1 MATAIKTK
9 KPVKKSYERYHIPN
23 LKRALDVFELL
34 AKNPGGLTLSE
45 ISSETKYSKNSI
57 FRIVCTLQDC
67 GYVVKEGDGRKIV
80 MSRKLAALG
89 YAGFGE
95 SNIVEKS
102 MDVIRAMRDEFG
114 ESAMIGT
121 LLQEDCVLLEQA
133 PGRFPF
139 KFLGEIGMR
148 IPSLASAPGKAIFA
162 HLPKDELE
170 TRLSKQSFTSYN
182 ENTITNRRDF
192 LKEMDHVRECGYSLD
207 RGEEIAGVHC
217 IGAPIFNAHGYPV
230 AAVWITGPRERLP
243 ESRFDEVGRGIRKY
257 ADKISERLGY
267 NLF

>member
-1 MATAIKTK
+1 MPISKLK
-9 KPVKKSYERYHIPN
+9 KPAKKSYERYHIPN

-34 AKNPGGLTLSE
+34 AKNTGGLTLSE
-45 ISSETKYSKNSI
+45 ISAETKYSKNSI

-67 GYVVKEGDGRKIV
+67 GYVLKEGDGRKIV

-133 PGRFPF
+133 PGRHPF

-162 HLPKDELE
+162 FLPKDELK
-170 TRLSKQSFTSYN
+170 TRVEKLTFKIYN
-182 ENTITNRRDF
+182 DNTISNKADF
-192 LKEMDHVRECGYSLD
+192 YKEMDVIRETGYSLD

-217 IGAPIFNAHGYPV
+217 IGAPIFNSHGYPI

-243 ESRFDEVGRGIRKY
+243 ETKFVEVGKSIRAY

>member
-1 MATAIKTK
+1 MPTPKARKDGA
-9 KPVKKSYERYHIPN
+9 PSYERYHIPN

-34 AKNPGGLTLSE
+34 AKNNGGLTLSE
-45 ISSETKYSKNSI
+45 ISAATKYSKNSI

-67 GYVVKEGDGRKIV
+67 GYVSKDKDGRKIV

-114 ESAMIGT
+114 ETAMLGT
-121 LLQEDCVLLEQA
+121 LLQEDCVMIEQA

-148 IPSLASAPGKAIFA
+148 ISVHVSAPGKAILA
-162 HLPKDELE
+162 YLSKDEIDQRLE
-170 TRLSKQSFTSYN
+170 KMKFDRFN
-182 ENTITNRRDF
+182 ESTICTKRDF
-192 LKEMDHVRECGYSLD
+192 LKELEGVRACGYALD

-217 IGAPIFNAHGYPV
+217 VGAPVFNAHGYPV
-230 AAVWITGPRERLP
+230 ASIWITGPAHRLP
-243 ESRFDEVGRGIRKY
+243 VESFDAVGKKIRAY

>member
-1 MATAIKTK
+1 MANAKPK
-9 KPVKKSYERYHIPN
+9 KAVKKSYERYHIPN

-34 AKNPGGLTLSE
+34 AKNTEGLTLTE
-45 ISSETKYSKNSI
+45 ISSATKYSKNSI

-67 GYVVKEGDGRKIV
+67 GYVLKDADGRKIM

-95 SNIVEKS
+95 LNIVEKS
-102 MDVIRAMRDEFG
+102 MDIIRAMRDEFG
-114 ESAMIGT
+114 ESAMVGT

-133 PGRFPF
+133 PGRHPF

-162 HLPKDELE
+162 FLPKDEFE
-170 TRLSKQSFTSYN
+170 TRISKQKFVVYN
-182 ENTITNRRDF
+182 ENTIPNKSEF
-192 LKEMDHVRECGYSLD
+192 SKAMEEVRKLGYAID

-217 IGAPIFNAHGYPV
+217 IGAPVFNAHGYPI
-230 AAVWITGPRERLP
+230 ASVWITGPRERLP
-243 ESRFDEVGRGIRKY
+243 VDKFDEVGKAIRKY
-257 ADKISERLGY
+257 ADTISERLGH
-267 NLF
+267 NVF